1 MTDETAAERA
11 LADSALKTLIEELG
25 MAFHPDMRVNEYV
38 RAVESD
44 SEVIPTFE
52 EDEARFL
59 QACLDIA
66 WHVYGDGIYDEVKKI
81 EPWKSYFEELDKEQ
95 GEH

>member
-1 MTDETAAERA
+1 MTAADDAERA
-11 LADSALKTLIEELG
+11 LADRALSTLVEALG
-25 MAFHPDMRVNEYV
+25 LAFHPDMPVDEYV
-38 RAVESD
+38 TATGEGDAV
-44 SEVIPTFE
+44 PTF
-52 EDEARFL
+52 DPGEARFL

-81 EPWKSYFEELDKEQ
+81 EPWKTYFEELDAEQ